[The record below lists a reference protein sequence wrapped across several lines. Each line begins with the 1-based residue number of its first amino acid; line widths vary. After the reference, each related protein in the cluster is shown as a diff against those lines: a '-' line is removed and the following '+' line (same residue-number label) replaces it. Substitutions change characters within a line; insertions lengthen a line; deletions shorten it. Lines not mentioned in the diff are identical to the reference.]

1 MDQNMRRGMD
11 EALRLTLS
19 GRPFDATAMI
29 QRTLGGLPAWA
40 VPSES
45 SGGET
50 TLSPTLSEQAGS
62 RHAGGWRARARGAGR
77 PSRTVARGLA
87 EAIEII
93 QGTLPGA
100 LPGAPTQ
107 PGLPGALPA
116 DLTSLPTVRSQA
128 NPSRSFTDATPSP
141 IDVQLPGRFI
151 DCFYSSAAGARAYKL
166 YIPSGYIGK
175 AVPLVVMLHGCTQS
189 PDQSAAGTRLNALA
203 EESTFLVAYP
213 EQTAAANRSKCW
225 NWFTRAHQRRGEG
238 EPSIIAG
245 ITRQAMA
252 LYHVDV
258 RRVYV
263 AGMSA
268 GGAMAAIM
276 GATYP
281 DLYAAVGVH
290 SGLAPGAA
298 HDLRSA
304 FDAMRKGGPETL
316 EHRDNTEKAAVP
328 TIVFHGDRDAVVNP
342 RNAEQVLM
350 TRAVE
355 SRKAAVG
362 GGLWASSS
370 RGQVP
375 GGRAY
380 TRFIYHGGRGS
391 VVGERWLVHGAGHA
405 WSGGS
410 PADSFTDPLGPDAS
424 REMLRFFHEHPRL
437 SETS

>member
-1 MDQNMRRGMD
+1 MDEKMRRGMD

-19 GRPFDATAMI
+19 GRPIGATATI
-29 QRTLGGLPAWA
+29 QRTLGGLPAWT

-50 TLSPTLSEQAGS
+50 TLSPTRSEQAGS
-62 RHAGGWRARARGAGR
+62 RHADGWRARARAAGR
-77 PSRTVARGLA
+77 PPRTVARGLA

-93 QGTLPGA
+93 QGTLQGA
-100 LPGAPTQ
+100 LPGALTQ
-107 PGLPGALPA
+107 PGLPGAPPA
-116 DLTSLPTVRSQA
+116 DLTSLPTVPGQA
-128 NPSRSFTDATPSP
+128 NPSRSFTDATTPP
-141 IDVQLPGRFI
+141 VEVRLPGRFI
-151 DCFYSSAAGARAYKL
+151 ECSYSNAAGARAYKL
-166 YIPSGYIGK
+166 YIPSGYIGQ

-189 PDQSAAGTRLNALA
+189 PDQYAAGTRLNALA
-203 EESTFLVAYP
+203 EESGFLVAYP
-213 EQTAAANRSKCW
+213 QQAAAANRSKCW
-225 NWFTRAHQRRGEG
+225 NWFTRAHQRRGDG

-245 ITRQAMA
+245 ITRQIMA
-252 LYHVDV
+252 LYQVDA

-316 EHRDNTEKAAVP
+316 ERGDHTEKAAVP
-328 TIVFHGDRDAVVNP
+328 TIVFHGDRDTIVNP
-342 RNAEQVLM
+342 CNAEQLLM
-350 TRAVE
+350 TGAVQSREPAVAHGLRA
-355 SRKAAVG
+355 SA
-362 GGLWASSS
+362 S

-380 TRFIYHGGRGS
+380 TRFIYRGGRGH

-410 PADSFTDPLGPDAS
+410 PSGSFTDPLGPDAS

-437 SETS
+437 SESS